1 MQINELQKLPL
12 FPPLKNPF
20 YTTSIHGTQMTD
32 LAKTYARHDP
42 LPPTYKRMKEA
53 GAKHFG
59 KTKEEAGVKN
69 LLSTLSVFMKRFNFR
84 DEDIV
89 GTEFDAEF
97 DFYVLQFRE
106 QLELESKAERTI
118 KDRVEHLVRWKD
130 LVVNIADTSELPES
144 FHEALAEAMHR
155 RRMTVTELSR
165 YTKIA
170 VSTLGLWARGETRPN
185 REVEAQVKKLETVLR
200 LPAGTLAQK
209 LGFVINRKQITAAAK
224 ANALKTTA
232 YSKRLSGVHKRERR
246 LNYLID
252 IPEKMKAEWRQLLRH
267 KISTVREHSSNNDVW
282 RVKPRHKIGHKPS
295 WCSLT
300 DDGQVVPTAD
310 ACWSFLCRYF
320 SWCALAPEHGGA
332 GYPVERINSLAWLLN
347 DKLVK
352 TFLQWMQQRSGN
364 ILHSGMTSFLLAA
377 AMLLRPETGWVWLNH
392 QLAFNLDPKA
402 QKACLGF
409 DPVGMDPDDLSEAW
423 RARCATVWADFH
435 KHAQFL
441 SSHKSLKKS
450 RDPKEPIADILAH
463 PRPLSVL
470 MDMLATLKKNPPFCL
485 QTKRYAVWT
494 RDVLLLAWMTANPL
508 RVGHIATMTYRDD
521 NTGNLYKHE
530 DGSWHYRCGID
541 DFKNSPARYMNTPEG
556 LYDVSLPQYVGEAID
571 IYLKD
576 GRPMLAGAFEGDYV
590 FLPEKF
596 ANQTAYDRNG
606 DEVPVLTDRW
616 NTEAIS
622 TRLRLITR
630 AMRDGKPGFGSH
642 ACRHIVA
649 TDYLKRYPGGFKM
662 VADLLCDRLDTVIK
676 EYGHT
681 SAQDGLN
688 LHYASADAEYRAAM
702 NA

>member
-1 MQINELQKLPL
+1 MQINDLQNLPL
-12 FPPLKNPF
+12 RSPLKNPL
-20 YTTSIHGTQMTD
+20 YTASIYGAQMTD
-32 LAKTYARHDP
+32 LVKTYARHDP
-42 LPPTYKRMKEA
+42 LPPTYKRLKEA

-84 DEDIV
+84 DENIV

-97 DFYVLQFRE
+97 EYYVMQFRE
-106 QLELESKAERTI
+106 QLELENKSERTI
-118 KDRVEHLVRWKD
+118 KDRGEHLVRWKD
-130 LVVNIADTSELPES
+130 LVVNIANTSELPEP

-155 RRMTVTELSR
+155 RRMTLTELSR
-165 YTKIA
+165 HTKIA
-170 VSTLGLWARGETRPN
+170 VGTLRIWANGENRPAHN
-185 REVEAQVKKLETVLR
+185 VEAQVKKLETVLR
-200 LPAGTLAQK
+200 LPEGTLSQK
-209 LGFVINRKQITAAAK
+209 LGFVIKRKQISAAAK
-224 ANALKTTA
+224 ANSLETTS
-232 YSKRLSGVHKRERR
+232 YRKRIGDNFKRERR

-252 IPEKMKAEWRQLLRH
+252 IPEQMKCEWRDLLRY

-282 RVKPRHKIGHKPS
+282 RVKPRNKIGHKPS
-295 WCSLT
+295 WCALT
-300 DDGQVVPTAD
+300 DDGQFVPTAD
-310 ACWSFLCRYF
+310 ACWSFLSRYF

-332 GYPVERINSLAWLLN
+332 GYPTARIDSLAWLLN

-352 TFLQWMQQRSGN
+352 AFLQWMQQRSGN
-364 ILHSGMTSFLLAA
+364 VLHGGITSFLLSA
-377 AMLLRPETGWVWLNH
+377 AMLLRPQTGWIWLNH
-392 QLAFNLDPKA
+392 QLALHLDPKA

-409 DPVGMDPDDLSEAW
+409 DPVGMDPDDLAEAW
-423 RARCATVWADFH
+423 QARCAAVWASFYKD
-435 KHAQFL
+435 AQFL
-441 SSHKSLKKS
+441 SSHKSRRKS

-463 PRPLSVL
+463 PRPLSVV

-494 RDVLLLAWMTANPL
+494 RDVLLLAWMSANPL
-508 RVGHIATMTYRDD
+508 RVGHLATMTYRDD
-521 NTGNLYKHE
+521 NTGNLYRHE
-530 DGSWHYRCGID
+530 DGTWHYRCGID

-556 LYDVSLPQYVGEAID
+556 LYDVSLPQYVGEAIEV
-571 IYLKD
+571 YLKD
-576 GRPMLAGAFEGDYV
+576 GRPMLAGAFEGDFF

-596 ANQTAYDRNG
+596 ANQTEYDRTG
-606 DEVPVLTDRW
+606 EVVPVLTDRW

-630 AMRDGKPGFGSH
+630 ALRDGKPGFGAH
-642 ACRHIVA
+642 AFRHIVA
-649 TDYLKRYPGGFKM
+649 TDYLKRYPGGYKM
-662 VADLLCDRLDTVIK
+662 VADLLCDRLTTVIK